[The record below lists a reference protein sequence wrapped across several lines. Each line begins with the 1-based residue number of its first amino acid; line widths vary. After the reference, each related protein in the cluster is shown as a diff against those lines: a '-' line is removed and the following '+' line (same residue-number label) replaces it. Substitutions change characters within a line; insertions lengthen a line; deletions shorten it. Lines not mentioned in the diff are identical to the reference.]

1 MLSWGWCVLRLGV
14 EEEGTTRGP
23 YLPSPQLSLLT
34 SGYNVGNRGTEAR
47 GIAKGRA

>member
-1 MLSWGWCVLRLGV
+1 ME

-23 YLPSPQLSLLT
+23 YLPSLLT